1 MPGMGEARSDVLRT
15 GATPKK
21 WNRCMNTSV
30 SLAKPASVRDQPIV
44 CLASNYFFDPTSKHH
59 VMRELSKT
67 RHVLWINWHA
77 SRKPALNGRDFGA
90 ILEKLKQIGRGIV
103 KVDERLWV
111 MTPLVVPLPGSK
123 FVRTLNRWLV
133 GLQTRW
139 VLRKLPG
146 RPQLWSFAPDI
157 TNLHGAFGEDFC
169 VYYCVDEFSA
179 FPGYDLETIRGLD
192 RQMCES
198 ADLVVT
204 SSRSLYEGKRR
215 FNPQTVEV
223 PHGVLHQHFA
233 RALEP
238 DFPEAD
244 DLRELPRP
252 RIGFYGLIHE
262 WQDLDLIARLAELR
276 PQWSFVFVGKAQT
289 DVQRFATIR
298 NLHFLGRRSHDDLP
312 HYSKGFD
319 VAVIPHKVNELTR
332 NMNPIK
338 LREYLAAGLPVVSS
352 PLPEVQRYEPEV
364 RIAEGVDGWL
374 TALER
379 SIADRNPEVDRRRSQ
394 RVAGEDWSVR
404 VAAILEA
411 LKNVEGSRV
420 PAVRKARTAPA
431 TETVPAA

>member
-1 MPGMGEARSDVLRT
+1 MIRASRRAR
-15 GATPKK
+15 KE
-21 WNRCMNTSV
+21 WNRCMKRTATFDKATPMDN
-30 SLAKPASVRDQPIV
+30 QPIV

-77 SRKPALNGRDFGA
+77 SRKPSLNGRDFSA
-90 ILEKLKQIGRGIV
+90 IAEKLKQIGRGII

-111 MTPLVVPLPGSK
+111 MTPLVIPLPGST
-123 FVRTLNRWLV
+123 FVRKLNRWLV

-157 TNLHGAFGEDFC
+157 TNLQGAFGEETC

-179 FPGYDLETIRGLD
+179 FPGYDLDAIRTLD
-192 RQMCES
+192 QQMCES
-198 ADLVVT
+198 SDLVVT
-204 SSRSLYEGKRR
+204 SSRGLFESKRR
-215 FNPQTVEV
+215 FNPRTVEV

-233 RALEP
+233 RVLEP

-244 DLRELPRP
+244 DLKQLPRP

-262 WQDLDLIARLAELR
+262 WQDLDLMVRLAECR
-276 PQWSFVFVGKAQT
+276 PEWSFVFVGKSQI
-289 DVQRFATIR
+289 DLQRFATVP
-298 NLHFLGRRSHDDLP
+298 NMHFLGQRSHEDLP

-352 PLPEVQRYEPEV
+352 PLPEVQRYLPEV
-364 RIAEGVDGWL
+364 RIAEGVDSWIS
-374 TALER
+374 ALEQ
-379 SIADRNPEVDRRRSQ
+379 SIADRSPQADRRRSQ

-404 VAAILEA
+404 VAAILDA
-411 LKNVEGSRV
+411 LEDISHLRATDVR
-420 PAVRKARTAPA
+420 PTTAVHA
-431 TETVPAA
+431 TETVPAARPA